1 VRLQREEG
9 EQNLMATAML
19 DEQFRTITRLC
30 YDPVVRCLE
39 KLDASQ
45 FHTVPERPFSAI
57 VKCCDALH
65 FGDFYRHVGDVVG
78 EFQPHTLTPHG
89 GTFVLAPD
97 PRVRLEPL
105 IPFRF
110 EAGKEI
116 ATAIWVK
123 QKKIARF
130 LCASHWPCGM
140 AQALGLTEIDV
151 IDLTLQG
158 KVVVEA
164 SYEAFYR
171 QMQLQDPHGM
181 VEGHYEWARG
191 VQVVPLL
198 HVGYSD
204 DAQKTWYIDKPRF
217 REVLQSGALSITR
230 KPIVDTSLLCSIL
243 ECTTLAEEI
252 ARHIILGDIYP

>member
-1 VRLQREEG
+1 MV
-9 EQNLMATAML
+9 AAML
-19 DEQFRTITRLC
+19 DEQFATITRLC
-30 YDPVVRCLE
+30 HDPVVRCLE

-45 FHTVPERPFSAI
+45 FQTAADRPFSATI
-57 VKCCDALH
+57 KCCDALH

-78 EFQPHTLTPHG
+78 DFQPHTLTPHG

-97 PRVRLEPL
+97 PRVRLESI

-110 EAGKEI
+110 EASKEI

-130 LCASHWPCGM
+130 LCASHWPCGI

-164 SYEAFYR
+164 TYEAFYR
-171 QMQLQDPHGM
+171 QMLVQDPQG
-181 VEGHYEWARG
+181 VAEGHYEWTRG
-191 VQVVPLL
+191 VQVVPLF

-204 DAQKTWYIDKPRF
+204 DVQKTWYIDKPRF
-217 REVLQSGALSITR
+217 REVLQSGALSITT
-230 KPIVDTSLLCSIL
+230 KPVIDTSLLGSIL
-243 ECTTLAEEI
+243 ECTRLAEDI
-252 ARHIILGDIYP
+252 ARGIIHGDTTP